1 MDTGVRTASGLE
13 TRIRALPKL
22 GVGLSFQS
30 ALRDFVDSDPA
41 AFDFVEVIPDSM
53 WNNRG
58 AGASPRFED
67 NPQAARYLAELSRRK
82 PVIAHS
88 VGLSIGSADWFD
100 TEHVA
105 QIARWQARYGWPWH
119 SDHLSFNR
127 LHGAESG
134 HTIDVGFTMPV
145 PYDAAIL
152 DMLVERVDYVQS
164 RVPVPFL
171 LENNVYYFEIPE
183 QEMSEPEFLNALA
196 ARTGCGLLLDIH
208 NVYTNARNHG
218 FDPMDFFGRLD
229 LTRVVEL
236 HIGGG
241 MLVEG
246 FYLDAHSGPCPA
258 EVWSLL
264 EQVLPQAPNA
274 AAVTFEVF
282 NSHYPAMGPYALRD
296 ELAHARDIWQHTRPT
311 GREERK
317 L

>member
-1 MDTGVRTASGLE
+1 MLMREPAVDLSAP
-13 TRIRALPKL
+13 IAALPAL
-22 GVGLSFQS
+22 GVGLSFQTT
-30 ALRDFVDSDPA
+30 LRDFVENEA
-41 AFDFVEVIPDSM
+41 EAFDFLEIIPDSL

-58 AGASPRFED
+58 AGSRPRYED
-67 NPQAARYLAELSRRK
+67 IPRALDFLAHLRK

-105 QIARWQARYGWPWH
+105 QIAAWQRRYGWCWH

-127 LHGAESG
+127 LNGEESG
-134 HTIDVGFTMPV
+134 HTVDVGFTMPV
-145 PYDAAIL
+145 PYDVAVL
-152 DMLVERVDYVQS
+152 DLLVERVNYVQS
-164 RVPVPFL
+164 QVPVPFL

-218 FDPMDFFGRLD
+218 FDSRDFLGQLD

-241 MLVEG
+241 MMVEG
-246 FYLDAHSGPCPA
+246 FYLDAHSGPCPE
-258 EVWSLL
+258 EVWTLL
-264 EQVLPQAPNA
+264 AEILPRAPNA
-274 AAVTFEVF
+274 KGLVFEVF
-282 NSHYPAMGPYALRD
+282 STYYPTM
-296 ELAHARDIWQHTRPT
+296 
-311 GREERK
+311 GRELLREELSRARAVWGRSRPAA
-317 L
+317 LEE